1 MGREK
6 DGRGLSQLT
15 LRSLLLFT
23 LLFQI
28 AGAQTPARL
37 AGQIATA
44 HQAGEFDGVVVLSQN
59 GKVVSTSAL
68 GFSDRYSQTPLH
80 PETIFRLASLTKQVT
95 ALLVMQEVSAGR
107 LTLDRKTGEILTS
120 LPNSAARVTVRQLL
134 QHVSGLPNPSDG
146 PEDKIPPFYTRT
158 QNLDKTS
165 LEFCTGTAK
174 REPGEKFEYNNCD
187 YIILGALLEATARQP
202 FAAILQER
210 VIKPLGLKSWGM
222 FPADPKQAPRVAF
235 AYKKDGTPD
244 DPQNPATYGA
254 SGGLYGNALDV
265 ANWND
270 ALLTHK
276 LLSPALT
283 EQMFRADPKLY
294 GEALGSWAYDSPC
307 TTPPVHVI
315 ERQGEIGSTR
325 LLSLLLPQ
333 RDASVVIIANA
344 DGLDFFNTHSKQGLA
359 YKILSAWLAGE

>member
-1 MGREK
+1 MGRDQ

-23 LLFQI
+23 FLCQI
-28 AGAQTPARL
+28 AGAQNTAPA
-37 AGQIATA
+37 AEQIAIA

-59 GKVVSTSAL
+59 GKVVSASAFGFADRSTSTAL
-68 GFSDRYSQTPLH
+68 RPG
-80 PETIFRLASLTKQVT
+80 TIFRLASLTKQVT

-107 LTLDRKTGEILTS
+107 LTLDRKAGDVLPS
-120 LPNSAARVTVRQLL
+120 LADSAARVTVRQLL

-146 PEDKIPPFYTRT
+146 PEDKVPPFYTRSR
-158 QNLDKTS
+158 NLAAGS
-165 LEFCTGTAK
+165 LEFCTGAAK
-174 REPGEKFEYNNCD
+174 REPGGKFEYNNCD
-187 YIILGALLEATARQP
+187 YIVLGALLEAIAHKP

-210 VIKPLGLKSWGM
+210 VINPLSLKSWGM
-222 FPADPKQAPRVAF
+222 FPAVPKQAPRVAL
-235 AYKKDGTPD
+235 AYKKDGTID
-244 DPQNPATYGA
+244 DPQNPAAYGA

-265 ANWND
+265 AKWND

-283 EQMFRADPKLY
+283 EEMFRADPKLY

-307 TTPPVHVI
+307 TTPPTHVI
-315 ERQGEIGSTR
+315 ERQGEMGSTR

-333 RDASVVIIANA
+333 RNASLVIIANA
-344 DGLDFFNTHSKQGLA
+344 DGQDFFNTYSRQGLG

>member
-1 MGREK
+1 LNLHSSFG
-6 DGRGLSQLT
+6 T
-15 LRSLLLFT
+15 LC
-23 LLFQI
+23 QV
-28 AGAQTPARL
+28 AGAQAPAR
-37 AGQIATA
+37 AEEQIAAA
-44 HQAGEFDGVVVLSQN
+44 HQAGDFDGVVVLSQN
-59 GKVVSTSAL
+59 GKVVSTSAF
-68 GFSDRYSQTPLH
+68 GFSDRALHTPLR
-80 PETIFRLASLTKQVT
+80 PDTSFRLASLTKQVT

-107 LTLDRKTGEILTS
+107 LTLDQKAGDVLPS

-146 PEDKIPPFYTRT
+146 PEDKIPPFYTRSK
-158 QNLDKTS
+158 NLDATS

-187 YIILGALLEATARQP
+187 YIVLGALLKTTAHKP

-222 FPADPKQAPRVAF
+222 FPADRKQAPRVAL

-265 ANWND
+265 AKWND
-270 ALLTHK
+270 ALLTNK

-283 EQMFRADPKLY
+283 EEMFRADPKLY

-315 ERQGEIGSTR
+315 ERQGEMGSTR

-333 RDASVVIIANA
+333 RNASLVIIANA
-344 DGLDFFNTHSKQGLA
+344 DGQDFFNTYSKQGLG
-359 YKILSAWLAGE
+359 YKILSAWLAAK